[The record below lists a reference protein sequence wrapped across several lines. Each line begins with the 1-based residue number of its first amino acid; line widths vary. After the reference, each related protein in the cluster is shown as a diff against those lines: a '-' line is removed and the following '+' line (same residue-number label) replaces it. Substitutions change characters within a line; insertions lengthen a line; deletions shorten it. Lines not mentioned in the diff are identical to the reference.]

1 MQDEFFHV
9 PVETKY
15 FIEKDLSSGPLFKM
29 WIGLRSDATEIKRKT
44 GTLFD
49 LLGICGG
56 LMRALT
62 IITTVA
68 INPYTLY
75 VLESHLA
82 LNLVRLVPSTSS
94 KLQKES
100 DKQERKLVR

>member
-1 MQDEFFHV
+1 M
-9 PVETKY
+9 
-15 FIEKDLSSGPLFKM
+15 
-29 WIGLRSDATEIKRKT
+29 RSDATEIKRKT
-44 GTLFD
+44 GTLLD

-62 IITTVA
+62 IIVSLA

-82 LNLVRLVPSTSS
+82 LNLVRFVPSSS
-94 KLQKES
+94 AKLQKDS
-100 DKQERKLVR
+100 DKQEKRLVR

>member
-1 MQDEFFHV
+1 MHDEKFHV

-44 GTLFD
+44 GNIFD

-62 IITTVA
+62 IIVSVV

-75 VLESHLA
+75 VPESHLA
-82 LNLVRLVPSTSS
+82 LNLVRLVPSTSV
-94 KLQKES
+94 KHHNES
-100 DKQERKLVR
+100 DKQARKF